1 MKSIRNPKH
10 LERYEDVVFD
20 LEQPLNIAPA
30 NNTVQVRNNLKFI
43 ADNSGEATPFDW
55 YNARIALDFK
65 VEKHDGTD
73 FAIGA
78 NVNDDSLTAN
88 RLDQIIAY
96 EADQMGIVNGANSF
110 ISRLSVLANGKELYQ
125 CNYANHSVNI
135 KNLLEYNKSYA
146 DSVATNEFYFLDT
159 STSANKNRFTRRNV
173 THRQDGA
180 NPGGDQ
186 AGIMLDNT
194 PASFNEG
201 FAKRKALLGTSS
213 TVHCEIPLNRYSFFE
228 ALENKLLPN
237 TKIEIN
243 FEIEKDDNL
252 IWRTGGNRCRVV
264 ITRLQLFVPRLIYN
278 EDGHKIYMNNYLKPD
293 TWSYLNEVVESNLAS
308 NQAVGNF
315 RITNGISKPRHVFVF
330 FINTPNIES
339 QTANPFLYNT
349 FSVSTDP
356 RTLNRCY
363 LEVGNGNEYPDIHY
377 KPSEDPSRVF
387 RDVMSYVFAN
397 NDFQGG
403 TLLNR
408 QNFEN
413 IFPFVYFDLTK
424 QKIDIKDGVTK
435 LAFHYELSGA
445 TAANYNIYALVLHER
460 EAVIEQQSG
469 KLLLRA

>member
-1 MKSIRNPKH
+1 MKSIRNPKY

-20 LEQPLNIAPA
+20 LENPINIAPA
-30 NNTVQVRNNLKFI
+30 NNTIQVRNNLKFI

-55 YNARIALDFK
+55 YNARIAMDFK
-65 VEKHDGTD
+65 VEQHDGTD
-73 FAIGA
+73 FVIGA
-78 NVNDDSLTAN
+78 NVNDDSILVAN
-88 RLDQIIAY
+88 RAQITAY
-96 EADQMGIVNGANSF
+96 EADQMGIVNGSNSF

-173 THRQDGA
+173 TNRRNAANGA
-180 NPGGDQ
+180 DEEGL
-186 AGIMLDNT
+186 MLDNT

-228 ALENKLLPN
+228 ALEDKILPN

-264 ITRLQLFVPRLIYN
+264 ITRLQLFVPRIIFN
-278 EDGHKIYMNNYLKPD
+278 KEGHEIYMRDYLKPND
-293 TWSYLNEVVESNLAS
+293 WPYLNEVVESNLAS

-387 RDVMSYVFAN
+387 RDVMSYVYAN

-424 QKIDIKDGVTK
+424 QKIDWKDGVTK

-460 EAVIEQQSG
+460 KAVIEQKSG

>member
-1 MKSIRNPKH
+1 MKSIRNPKY
-10 LERYEDVVFD
+10 LERYEDVLFD

-55 YNARIALDFK
+55 YNARIAMDFK
-65 VEKHDGTD
+65 VEQHDGTD
-73 FAIGA
+73 FVIGA
-78 NVNDDSLTAN
+78 NVNDDSILVAN
-88 RLDQIIAY
+88 RAQITAY

-173 THRQDGA
+173 THRRNAANGA
-180 NPGGDQ
+180 EEEGLM
-186 AGIMLDNT
+186 IDNT
-194 PASFNEG
+194 PATFNEG
-201 FAKRKALLGTSS
+201 FAKRKAFLGTSS

-228 ALENKLLPN
+228 ALEDKLLPN

-264 ITRLQLFVPRLIYN
+264 ITRLQLFVPRIIYN
-278 EDGHKIYMNNYLKPD
+278 KDGHDIYMKDYLKPD
-293 TWSYLNEVVESNLAS
+293 TWPYLNEVVESNLAT

-424 QKIDIKDGVTK
+424 QKIDLKDGVTK

-460 EAVIEQQSG
+460 EAEIEQKSG

>member
-1 MKSIRNPKH
+1 MKSIRNPIY

-55 YNARIALDFK
+55 YNARIAMDFK
-65 VEKHDGTD
+65 VEQHDGTD
-73 FAIGA
+73 FVIGA
-78 NVNDDSLTAN
+78 NVNDDSILVAN
-88 RLDQIIAY
+88 RAQITAY

-173 THRQDGA
+173 THRRNAANGA
-180 NPGGDQ
+180 EEEGLM
-186 AGIMLDNT
+186 IDNT
-194 PASFNEG
+194 PATYNEG

-228 ALENKLLPN
+228 KLENILLPN
-237 TKIEIN
+237 TKIEIQ

-264 ITRLQLFVPRLIYN
+264 ITRLQLFVPRLVFN
-278 EDGHKIYMNNYLKPD
+278 EEGNKIYMKDYLKPK
-293 TWSYLNEVVESNLAS
+293 TWDYLNEVVETKIFE

-387 RDVMSYVFAN
+387 RDVMSYVYAN

-424 QKIDIKDGVTK
+424 QKSDIINGVTK

-445 TAANYNIYALVLHER
+445 TAANYSIYALILHER
-460 EAVIEQQSG
+460 QAEIEQLSG

>member
-1 MKSIRNPKH
+1 MKSFRNPKY
-10 LERYEDVVFD
+10 LDRYEDVVFD
-20 LEQPLNIAPA
+20 LEQSINAAPA
-30 NNTVQVRNNLKFI
+30 NNTTQVRNNLKFI
-43 ADNSGEATPFDW
+43 ADNTGEVTPFDW

-65 VEKHDGTD
+65 VEQLDGTD
-73 FAIGA
+73 FVIGA

-88 RLDQIIAY
+88 RLAQIIAY

-186 AGIMLDNT
+186 AGLMLDNT
-194 PASFNEG
+194 PTSFNEG

-228 ALENKLLPN
+228 ALEDKLLPN

-243 FEIEKDDNL
+243 FEMEKDDNL
-252 IWRTGGNRCRVV
+252 IWRAGGNACRVV
-264 ITRLQLFVPRLIYN
+264 ISRLQLFVPRLIFN
-278 EDGHKIYMNNYLKPD
+278 SEGSKIYMSDYLKPYKW
-293 TWSYLNEVVESNLAS
+293 TYLNEVVETNLAS
-308 NQAVGNF
+308 NQRVGNF

-330 FINTPNIES
+330 FINTPDIES

-349 FSVSTDP
+349 FSISTDP
-356 RTLNRCY
+356 RTLDRCY
-363 LEVGNGNEYPDIHY
+363 LEVGTGNEYPDMHY

-387 RDVMSYVFAN
+387 RDVMSYVYAN

-403 TLLNR
+403 TLLSR

-424 QKIDIKDGVTK
+424 QKLDIKDGVTK

-460 EAVIEQQSG
+460 EAEIEQQSG

>member
-1 MKSIRNPKH
+1 MKSIRNPKY

-55 YNARIALDFK
+55 YNARIAMDFK
-65 VEKHDGTD
+65 VEQHDGTD
-73 FAIGA
+73 FVIGA
-78 NVNDDSLTAN
+78 NVNDDSILVAN
-88 RLDQIIAY
+88 RAQITAY

-173 THRQDGA
+173 THRRNAANGA
-180 NPGGDQ
+180 EEEGL
-186 AGIMLDNT
+186 MLDNT
-194 PASFNEG
+194 PATYNEG

-213 TVHCEIPLNRYSFFE
+213 TVNCEIPLNRYSFFE
-228 ALENKLLPN
+228 ALEDKLLPN

-264 ITRLQLFVPRLIYN
+264 ITRLQLFVPRIIYN
-278 EDGHKIYMNNYLKPD
+278 KDGHDIYMKDYLKPD
-293 TWSYLNEVVESNLAS
+293 TWTYLNEVVESNLAT

-349 FSVSTDP
+349 FSVSTNP

-387 RDVMSYVFAN
+387 RDVMKYVFAN

-424 QKIDIKDGVTK
+424 QKIDLKDGVTK

-445 TAANYNIYALVLHER
+445 TAANYNIYALVLHDR
-460 EAVIEQQSG
+460 EAEIEQKSG

>member
-1 MKSIRNPKH
+1 MKSIRNPKY

-55 YNARIALDFK
+55 YNARIAMDFK
-65 VEKHDGTD
+65 VEQHDGTA
-73 FAIGA
+73 FVIGA
-78 NVNDDSLTAN
+78 NVNDDSLTAA
-88 RLDQIIAY
+88 RLAQIIAF

-159 STSANKNRFTRRNV
+159 SRSANKNRFTRRNV

-186 AGIMLDNT
+186 AGLMLDNT
-194 PASFNEG
+194 PATYNEG

-228 ALENKLLPN
+228 KLEDKILPN

-264 ITRLQLFVPRLIYN
+264 ISRLQLFVPRLIFN
-278 EDGHKIYMNNYLKPD
+278 EDGHKIYMKDYLKPD
-293 TWSYLNEVVESNLAS
+293 TWPYLNEVVESNLAT

-349 FSVSTDP
+349 FSVSTNP

-387 RDVMSYVFAN
+387 RDVMKYVFAN

-424 QKIDIKDGVTK
+424 QKIDLKDGVTK

-469 KLLLRA
+469 KLFLRA

>member
-1 MKSIRNPKH
+1 MKSIRNPIY

-55 YNARIALDFK
+55 YNARIAMDFK
-65 VEKHDGTD
+65 VEQHDGTD
-73 FAIGA
+73 FVIGA
-78 NVNDDSLTAN
+78 NVNDDSILVAN
-88 RLDQIIAY
+88 RAQITAY

-173 THRQDGA
+173 THRRNAANGA
-180 NPGGDQ
+180 EEEGLM
-186 AGIMLDNT
+186 IDNT

-228 ALENKLLPN
+228 KLENILLPN
-237 TKIEIN
+237 TKIEIQ

-264 ITRLQLFVPRLIYN
+264 ITRLQLFVPRLVFN
-278 EDGHKIYMNNYLKPD
+278 EEGNKIYMKDYLKPK
-293 TWSYLNEVVESNLAS
+293 TWDYLNEVVETKIFE

-387 RDVMSYVFAN
+387 RDVMSYVYAN

-424 QKIDIKDGVTK
+424 QKSDIINGVTK

-445 TAANYNIYALVLHER
+445 TAANYSIYALILHER
-460 EAVIEQQSG
+460 QAEIEQLSG

>member
-1 MKSIRNPKH
+1 MKSIRNPEH

-55 YNARIALDFK
+55 YNARIAMDFK
-65 VEKHDGTD
+65 VEQYDGTD

-88 RLDQIIAY
+88 RLAQIIAY
-96 EADQMGIVNGANSF
+96 QADQMGIVNGANSF

-146 DSVATNEFYFLDT
+146 DSVASNEFYFLDT

-180 NPGGDQ
+180 NPGADE
-186 AGIMLDNT
+186 AGLMLDNT
-194 PASFNEG
+194 PATYNEG

-228 ALENKLLPN
+228 TLEDKILPN

-264 ITRLQLFVPRLIYN
+264 ITRLQLFVPRIIYN
-278 EDGHKIYMNNYLKPD
+278 KKGHEIYMRDYLKPD
-293 TWSYLNEVVESNLAS
+293 TWTYLNEVVESNLAS

-387 RDVMSYVFAN
+387 RDVMSYVYAN

-424 QKIDIKDGVTK
+424 QKIDLKDGVTK

>member
-1 MKSIRNPKH
+1 MKSIRNPEY

-55 YNARIALDFK
+55 YNARIAMDFK
-65 VEKHDGTD
+65 VEQHDGTD
-73 FAIGA
+73 FVIGA
-78 NVNDDSLTAN
+78 NVNDDSILAAN
-88 RLDQIIAY
+88 RAQITAY

-173 THRQDGA
+173 TNRRNAANGA
-180 NPGGDQ
+180 DE
-186 AGIMLDNT
+186 AGLMIDNT
-194 PASFNEG
+194 PATFNEG

-228 ALENKLLPN
+228 KLEDKLLPN

-278 EDGHKIYMNNYLKPD
+278 KDGHEIYMSNYLKPD
-293 TWSYLNEVVESNLAS
+293 TWTYLNEVVESNLAS

-387 RDVMSYVFAN
+387 RDVMKYVYAN

-424 QKIDIKDGVTK
+424 QKINLKDGVTK

-460 EAVIEQQSG
+460 EAVIEQKSG

>member
-1 MKSIRNPKH
+1 MKSIRNPIN

-55 YNARIALDFK
+55 YNARIAMDFK
-65 VEKHDGTD
+65 VEQHDGTD
-73 FAIGA
+73 FVIGA
-78 NVNDDSLTAN
+78 NVNDDSILVAS
-88 RLDQIIAY
+88 RAQMVAY

-110 ISRLSVLANGKELYQ
+110 ISKLSVLANGKELYQ

-159 STSANKNRFTRRNV
+159 STSANKNRFTRRRV
-173 THRQDGA
+173 THRQDQA
-180 NPGGDQ
+180 NPGADE
-186 AGIMLDNT
+186 AGFMLDNT
-194 PASFNEG
+194 PATYNEG

-228 ALENKLLPN
+228 ALEDKLLPN

-264 ITRLQLFVPRLIYN
+264 ITRLQLFVPRLILN
-278 EDGHKIYMNNYLKPD
+278 KEGHKIYMKDYLKPD
-293 TWSYLNEVVESNLAS
+293 TWSYLNEIVESNLAS

-349 FSVSTDP
+349 FSVSTNP

-363 LEVGNGNEYPDIHY
+363 LEVGNGNEYPNIHY

-435 LAFHYELSGA
+435 LSFHYELSGA

-460 EAVIEQQSG
+460 KAEIEQQSG

>member
-1 MKSIRNPKH
+1 MMSIRNPIY

-55 YNARIALDFK
+55 YNARITMDFK
-65 VEKHDGTD
+65 VEQHDGTD
-73 FAIGA
+73 FVIGA

-88 RLDQIIAY
+88 RLAQIIAY
-96 EADQMGIVNGANSF
+96 QNDQMGIVNGANSF

-186 AGIMLDNT
+186 AGLMLDNT
-194 PASFNEG
+194 PATYNEG

-213 TVHCEIPLNRYSFFE
+213 TVNCEIPLNRYSFFE
-228 ALENKLLPN
+228 KLENILLPN
-237 TKIEIN
+237 TKIEIQ

-264 ITRLQLFVPRLIYN
+264 ITRLQLFVPRLVFN
-278 EDGHKIYMNNYLKPD
+278 EEGNKIYMKDYLKPK
-293 TWSYLNEVVESNLAS
+293 TWDYLNEVVETKIFE

-339 QTANPFLYNT
+339 QTENPFLYNT

-424 QKIDIKDGVTK
+424 QKSDIINGVTK

-445 TAANYNIYALVLHER
+445 TAANYSIYALILHER
-460 EAVIEQQSG
+460 KAEIEQLSG

>member
-1 MKSIRNPKH
+1 MKSFRNPKY

-20 LEQPLNIAPA
+20 LEQALTVAPA
-30 NNTVQVRNNLKFI
+30 NGATQTRNNLKFI
-43 ADNSGEATPFDW
+43 ADNSGEVTPFDW

-65 VEKHDGTD
+65 VQQLDGTN
-73 FAIGA
+73 FVIGA
-78 NVNDDSLTAN
+78 NVNDDSILVAN
-88 RLDQIIAY
+88 RAQIVAY

-125 CNYANHSVNI
+125 CNYANHCVNI

-159 STSANKNRFTRRNV
+159 STTANKNRFTRRNV
-173 THRQDGA
+173 EHRKKAA
-180 NPGGDQ
+180 NTAAEEGL
-186 AGIMLDNT
+186 MLDNT
-194 PASFNEG
+194 PTSYNEG

-213 TVHCEIPLNRYSFFE
+213 TVNCEIPLNRYSFFE
-228 ALENKLLPN
+228 ALEDKLLPN

-243 FEIEKDDNL
+243 FEVEKDSNL
-252 IWRTGGNRCRVV
+252 IWRDGENACRVV
-264 ITRLQLFVPRLIYN
+264 ISRLQLFVPRLVFN
-278 EDGHKIYMNNYLKPD
+278 SEGSKIYMSEYLKPYKW
-293 TWSYLNEVVESNLAS
+293 TYLNEVVESEIIP

-330 FINTPNIES
+330 IINTPNIEL

-349 FSVSTDP
+349 FSVSTNP

-377 KPSEDPSRVF
+377 KPSSDPSRVF
-387 RDVMSYVFAN
+387 RDVMSYVYAN

-424 QKIDIKDGVTK
+424 QKLDIKDGVTK
-435 LAFHYELSGA
+435 LAFHYELCGA
-445 TAANYNIYALVLHER
+445 TAANYSIYALVLHER
-460 EAVIEQQSG
+460 EAEIEQKSG

>member
-1 MKSIRNPKH
+1 MKSFRNPKY

-20 LEQPLNIAPA
+20 LEQPFNIAPA
-30 NNTVQVRNNLKFI
+30 NNTDQVRNNLKFI
-43 ADNSGEATPFDW
+43 ADNSGEVTPFDW

-65 VEKHDGTD
+65 VQERDGTN
-73 FAIGA
+73 FVIGA
-78 NVNDDSLTAN
+78 NVNDDSLTAAS
-88 RLDQIIAY
+88 LAQIIAY

-173 THRQDGA
+173 THRQNGA

-186 AGIMLDNT
+186 AGLMLDNT
-194 PASFNEG
+194 PATYNEG

-213 TVHCEIPLNRYSFFE
+213 TVRCEIPLNRYSFFE
-228 ALENKLLPN
+228 ALEDKLLPN

-243 FEIEKDDNL
+243 FETEKDDNL
-252 IWRTGGNRCRVV
+252 IWRNGGNRCRVI
-264 ITRLQLFVPRLIYN
+264 ITRLQLFVPRLIFN
-278 EDGHKIYMNNYLKPD
+278 SEGNKIYMSEYLKPYKW
-293 TWSYLNEVVESNLAS
+293 TYLNEVVESNLAG

-315 RITNGISKPRHVFVF
+315 RSTNGISKPRHVFVF
-330 FINTPNIES
+330 IINTPNIES

-397 NDFQGG
+397 NDFRGG

-413 IFPFVYFDLTK
+413 VFPFVYFDLTK
-424 QKIDIKDGVTK
+424 QKLDIKDGITK
-435 LAFHYELSGA
+435 LSFHYELSGA
-445 TAANYNIYALVLHER
+445 TAANYNIYALILHER
-460 EAVIEQQSG
+460 EAEIEQQSG

>member
-1 MKSIRNPKH
+1 MKSFRNPKY

-20 LEQPLNIAPA
+20 LEQSINTAPA
-30 NNTVQVRNNLKFI
+30 NDTTQVRNNLKFI
-43 ADNSGEATPFDW
+43 ADNTGEVTPFDW

-65 VEKHDGTD
+65 VEQLDGTD
-73 FAIGA
+73 FVIGA
-78 NVNDDSLTAN
+78 NVFDDIIDDGNLA
-88 RLDQIIAY
+88 QITAY
-96 EADQMGIVNGANSF
+96 EADQMGVVNGANSF

-159 STSANKNRFTRRNV
+159 SKSANKNRSTRKNIQ
-173 THRQDGA
+173 HRA
-180 NPGGDQ
+180 NAANNAFE
-186 AGIMLDNT
+186 AGIMIDNA
-194 PASFNEG
+194 PKSYNEG

-213 TVHCEIPLNRYSFFE
+213 TVRCEIPLNRYSFFE
-228 ALENKLLPN
+228 ALEDKLLPN
-237 TKIEIN
+237 TKIEIQ

-252 IWRTGGNRCRVV
+252 IWRSGGNACRVV
-264 ITRLQLFVPRLIYN
+264 ISRFQLFVPRLIFN
-278 EDGHKIYMNNYLKPD
+278 SEGSKIYMSDYLKPYKW
-293 TWSYLNEVVESNLAS
+293 TYLNEVVETNLAT

-349 FSVSTDP
+349 FSISTDP

-387 RDVMSYVFAN
+387 RDVMSVICNMYMP
-397 NDFQGG
+397 
-403 TLLNR
+403 TM
-408 QNFEN
+408 
-413 IFPFVYFDLTK
+413 IFKVEHFL
-424 QKIDIKDGVTK
+424 IDRI
-435 LAFHYELSGA
+435 LR
-445 TAANYNIYALVLHER
+445 IYSRFCIL
-460 EAVIEQQSG
+460 I
-469 KLLLRA
+469 

>member
-1 MKSIRNPKH
+1 MKSIRNPKY
-10 LERYEDVVFD
+10 LERYEDVLFD

-55 YNARIALDFK
+55 YNARIAMDFK
-65 VEKHDGTD
+65 VEQHDGTD
-73 FAIGA
+73 FVIGA
-78 NVNDDSLTAN
+78 NVNDDSILVAN
-88 RLDQIIAY
+88 RAQITAY

-173 THRQDGA
+173 THRRNAANGA
-180 NPGGDQ
+180 EEEGL
-186 AGIMLDNT
+186 MLDNT
-194 PASFNEG
+194 PATYNEG

-213 TVHCEIPLNRYSFFE
+213 IVHCEIPLNRYSFFE
-228 ALENKLLPN
+228 ALEDKLLPN

-264 ITRLQLFVPRLIYN
+264 ITRLQLFVPRLIFN
-278 EDGHKIYMNNYLKPD
+278 EDGHKIYMKDYLKPD
-293 TWSYLNEVVESNLAS
+293 TWPYLNEVVESNLAS

-387 RDVMSYVFAN
+387 RNVMSYVFAN

-424 QKIDIKDGVTK
+424 QKIDLKDGVTK